1 MVVLKIGGTSMGGAE
16 RMERALDIAAAEL
29 DRAPLMVCSAM
40 GGVTDRIIE
49 AYSLAERGCWGN
61 AEAVFESIRD
71 DHLRC
76 ADELLGGDVPS
87 STAAGLEDMFSQ
99 FASLLKGVGLLMDAS
114 PRSRDAMLCFGE
126 RLSTLLIHARA
137 EQRGMEA
144 DLLDARRLIRTD
156 EAFTAARPDME
167 ASFALTA
174 KRAVPAK
181 GRLIITQG
189 FIASSAS
196 GVTTTL
202 GRGGSDYSA
211 SILGAALGAREI
223 QIWTDVDGIMTSDPR
238 IVPEAVTVPEI
249 TYAEAGELAFF
260 GAKVVHPA
268 TIQPAVSRGIPVL
281 VKDTG
286 APERGGT
293 RIAADAGKPGLKAIS
308 AKTGVT
314 LVSVASSRMLE
325 AHGFLRRIFAIFD
338 AAETPVDL
346 VATSEVS
353 VSMTI
358 DDTGALKG
366 ILEKLEVLGEVSVES
381 AQAIICMVGRGLWK
395 DPQFTA
401 RALGAL
407 EHLPVRMISLGASE
421 VNLSL
426 VVPESRA
433 EDALKRLHA
442 ELFGS

>member
-49 AYSLAERGCWGN
+49 AYSLAERGCWED

-87 STAAGLEDMFSQ
+87 SAAAGLEDMFAQ

-314 LVSVASSRMLE
+314 LVSIASSRMLE

-395 DPQFTA
+395 DPQFTS
-401 RALGAL
+401 RAFGAL

-442 ELFGS
+442 ELFGR

>member
-1 MVVLKIGGTSMGGAE
+1 MVVLKIGGTSMGGAR
-16 RMERALDIAAAEL
+16 RMERALDIAAAQL

-40 GGVTDRIIE
+40 GGITDRIIE
-49 AYSLAERGCWGN
+49 AYTLAARGLIGDS
-61 AEAVFESIRD
+61 EGVLESIRES
-71 DHLRC
+71 HRRC
-76 ADELLGGDVPS
+76 ADELLGGDIPDSVTS
-87 STAAGLEDMFSQ
+87 GLEDMFAQ
-99 FASLLKGVGLLMDAS
+99 FASLLKGVGLLMDSS

-137 EQRGMEA
+137 GQRGIPA
-144 DLLDARRLIRTD
+144 DLLDSRQLIRTD

-167 ASFALTA
+167 ATFALTA
-174 KRAVPAK
+174 KRALPAA

-189 FIASSAS
+189 FVGSSAS

-211 SILGAALGAREI
+211 SILGAALNAEEI

-238 IVPEAVTVPEI
+238 IVPQAVTVPEI

-268 TIQPAVSRGIPVL
+268 AIQPAVSRGIPVL

-286 APERGGT
+286 DPRRKGT

-308 AKTGVT
+308 AKKGVT
-314 LVSVASSRMLE
+314 LVSITSSRMLE

-346 VATSEVS
+346 VTTSEVS

-358 DDTGALKG
+358 DDTGGLSG
-366 ILEKLEVLGEVSVES
+366 ILEKLETLGEVSVES
-381 AQAIICMVGRGLWK
+381 GQAIICMVGRGLWR

-401 RALGAL
+401 RAFGAL
-407 EHLPVRMISLGASE
+407 EHMPVRMISLGASE
-421 VNLSL
+421 VNLSV
-426 VVPESRA
+426 VVPESQA
-433 EDALKRLHA
+433 EDALKRLHT
-442 ELFGS
+442 ELFG

>member
-49 AYSLAERGCWGN
+49 AYSLAERGGWGD

-76 ADELLGGDVPS
+76 ADELLGGDVPGS
-87 STAAGLEDMFSQ
+87 AAAGLEDMFSQ

-211 SILGAALGAREI
+211 SILGAALDAREI

-308 AKTGVT
+308 VKTGVT
-314 LVSVASSRMLE
+314 LVSIASSRMLE

-401 RALGAL
+401 RAFGAL

>member
-49 AYSLAERGCWGN
+49 AYSLAERGRWGD

-87 STAAGLEDMFSQ
+87 SAAAGLEDMFSQ
-99 FASLLKGVGLLMDAS
+99 FASLLKGVSLLMDAS

-314 LVSVASSRMLE
+314 LVSIASSRMLE

-401 RALGAL
+401 RAFGAL

-442 ELFGS
+442 ELFG

>member
-29 DRAPLMVCSAM
+29 DRAPMMVCSAM

-49 AYSLAERGCWGN
+49 AYSLAERGRWGN

-87 STAAGLEDMFSQ
+87 SAAAGLEDMFSQ

-196 GVTTTL
+196 GVATTL

-308 AKTGVT
+308 VKTGVT

-401 RALGAL
+401 RAFGAL